1 MLKGIDGNDNAAF
14 VSACLLLSFGY
25 VEDVTMS
32 VYPEETFALPH
43 QQLAANVRLAAAV
56 VRGSTLSARSSF
68 LTSVL
73 APQAEEAFVL
83 LAGERCR
90 TKHSFVE
97 ALYTVVEDFAAG
109 KETFGGNAEATE
121 NMIGLLRQLKR
132 NSRSFGLDGALRPRS
147 PLLVRLRF

>member
-1 MLKGIDGNDNAAF
+1 M
-14 VSACLLLSFGY
+14 
-25 VEDVTMS
+25 
-32 VYPEETFALPH
+32 
-43 QQLAANVRLAAAV
+43 
-56 VRGSTLSARSSF
+56 
-68 LTSVL
+68 L

-147 PLLVRLRF
+147 PLLVHLRF

>member
-1 MLKGIDGNDNAAF
+1 MRSAALLKGIDGNDNAAF

-56 VRGSTLSARSSF
+56 
-68 LTSVL
+68 
-73 APQAEEAFVL
+73 AEEAFVL

-109 KETFGGNAEATE
+109 KETFGGNAEAAE

-147 PLLVRLRF
+147 PLLVCLRF